1 MFWADS
7 STSTIGKRRDPCRG
21 FGARHPIGLLPGG
34 RAYRKT
40 RLSPSPP
47 SRARRRLVQP
57 PHTLHT
63 LQVWLRT
70 SAERHETERQKRARF
85 LAQCF
90 GEAVATWR
98 SCPECGGALARLQ
111 LAVDCSGCRLL
122 WSDPG
127 YRPMLDATGR
137 LVDIEYEIE
146 LR

>member
-21 FGARHPIGLLPGG
+21 FGARQPIGLLPGG

-57 PHTLHT
+57 RHTPHT

-70 SAERHETERQKRARF
+70 SAERHETERQTRARF
-85 LAQCF
+85 L
-90 GEAVATWR
+90 
-98 SCPECGGALARLQ
+98 PD
-111 LAVDCSGCRLL
+111 AVDGSLPQTAFATSMASSAVKSLAGPSTTTSTAGSLYRAWGYL
-122 WSDPG
+122 SDRTIPG
-127 YRPMLDATGR
+127 QAVL
-137 LVDIEYEIE
+137 
-146 LR
+146 